1 MTELAIVLPL
11 VAFLML
17 AVGFAVVLR
26 RAGSIVARTRE
37 VEHFRSAIRD
47 LASRI
52 DQSLEGAAGRI
63 DAVRRQQL
71 GVDTLGPTIEAGA
84 DAITRYIE
92 EIRAVHGP
100 PAAET
105 IRNDLVFDLERAGRA
120 LAMVAHGA
128 TIVAQVRRR
137 GRDLEA
143 QTSIKRGYLDLVHA
157 REAIARH
164 AARAEELEAIADQ
177 PPIEWP
183 PVRRPPVRRPPVH
196 RPPTAPPTIEPPVT
210 ARELRS

>member
-11 VAFLML
+11 VAFLVL

-26 RAGSIVARTRE
+26 RAGLIVARTRE
-37 VEHFRSAIRD
+37 VEHFRSDVRD
-47 LASRI
+47 LAGRI

-71 GVDTLGPTIEAGA
+71 GVDTLGATIEAGA
-84 DAITRYIE
+84 DAIERYTE
-92 EIRAVHGP
+92 EVRALHGP
-100 PAAET
+100 PTAEA
-105 IRNDLVFDLERAGRA
+105 IRDDLVFDLERAGRA

-128 TIVAQVRRR
+128 AIVAQVRRR
-137 GRDLEA
+137 GRELEA
-143 QTSIKRGYLDLVHA
+143 QTSIKRGYLNLVHA

-164 AARAEELEAIADQ
+164 AARADELDAIADQ
-177 PPIEWP
+177 PPIERSLI
-183 PVRRPPVRRPPVH
+183 RRPPSSP
-196 RPPTAPPTIEPPVT
+196 PPTEPPVT